1 MEKLYNE
8 FETPEDVRRYYN
20 IQEST
25 KPIEEPITEV
35 NQETED
41 PEDPEKETPSEDL
54 PVVYADLKFKECKNI
69 FEHWVVFTNSKD
81 PKENKTLKNILDA
94 IKSIKKSKS
103 LVPELHLF
111 LAEKT
116 IATETEEGFS
126 IRDDDDELDFE
137 GLNNA
142 NTLVFS
148 RLGVQGEGNCEEVL
162 NIIQDRGF
170 LVLNPL
176 QPAQI
181 ASNKYKTAALLRKND
196 IPQPNF
202 ALLSID
208 IIHNEE
214 LFNERMKDVN
224 EKWNPKD
231 SDKNEELKFV
241 VKILDGHGG
250 TGVFMTDGKKLMA
263 ILQTIFAV
271 DPERELIIQSKE
283 EADGGD
289 IRVHV
294 LTLRDRQVILGA
306 MKRVKISGDFRS
318 NVSLG
323 ATAEKVVLTPEQEQ
337 IALRAA
343 MYSKLPW
350 CAVDIMPLV
359 KGSNKELG
367 DNVVLELNAS
377 PGTDGITDVL
387 GVNFVN
393 VMVNELTNPKEFF
406 LQDKQSGYVEAV
418 ELSLDEGHTL
428 ELLGKLDTG
437 NGTKATCLTLPD
449 LQIDEDHKK
458 VTFSVQ
464 GTTFEKEYE
473 DVSNPIVGGNKTTR
487 PIVKFHSIRLG
498 NRMIFDIPIALAKE
512 PDIKKNTNILLNR
525 EMLSWMGYVIN
536 PSKTHLLTKEIEK
549 TEL

>member
-170 LVLNPL
+170 
-176 QPAQI
+176 
-181 ASNKYKTAALLRKND
+181 
-196 IPQPNF
+196 
-202 ALLSID
+202 
-208 IIHNEE
+208 
-214 LFNERMKDVN
+214 
-224 EKWNPKD
+224 
-231 SDKNEELKFV
+231 
-241 VKILDGHGG
+241 
-250 TGVFMTDGKKLMA
+250 
-263 ILQTIFAV
+263 
-271 DPERELIIQSKE
+271 
-283 EADGGD
+283 
-289 IRVHV
+289 
-294 LTLRDRQVILGA
+294 
-306 MKRVKISGDFRS
+306 
-318 NVSLG
+318 VS
-323 ATAEKVVLTPEQEQ
+323 
-337 IALRAA
+337 
-343 MYSKLPW
+343 
-350 CAVDIMPLV
+350 
-359 KGSNKELG
+359 
-367 DNVVLELNAS
+367 
-377 PGTDGITDVL
+377 
-387 GVNFVN
+387 F
-393 VMVNELTNPKEFF
+393 
-406 LQDKQSGYVEAV
+406 GY
-418 ELSLDEGHTL
+418 H
-428 ELLGKLDTG
+428 
-437 NGTKATCLTLPD
+437 
-449 LQIDEDHKK
+449 
-458 VTFSVQ
+458 
-464 GTTFEKEYE
+464 
-473 DVSNPIVGGNKTTR
+473 
-487 PIVKFHSIRLG
+487 HS
-498 NRMIFDIPIALAKE
+498 
-512 PDIKKNTNILLNR
+512 
-525 EMLSWMGYVIN
+525 
-536 PSKTHLLTKEIEK
+536 
-549 TEL
+549 

>member
-8 FETPEDVRRYYN
+8 FDSPESVKEYYG
-20 IQEST
+20 IKESM
-25 KPIEEPITEV
+25 ISEV
-35 NQETED
+35 NQETID
-41 PEDPEKETPSEDL
+41 PDEKHDEPSEKL
-54 PVVYADLKFKECKNI
+54 PVIYADLKNKKHTNI
-69 FEHWVVFTNSKD
+69 FDHWVVFTNSKD
-81 PKENKTLKNILDA
+81 PKSNKTLKNILDA
-94 IKSIKKSKS
+94 IQNIKKSKS

-111 LAEKT
+111 LAERT
-116 IATETEEGFS
+116 IATETEDGFI
-126 IRDDDDELDFE
+126 IRDDDDELDFSE
-137 GLNNA
+137 LNNS

-148 RLGVQGEGNCEEVL
+148 RLGVQGEGNCEQVL
-162 NIIQDRGF
+162 NIIQDKGF

-176 QPAQI
+176 Q
-181 ASNKYKTAALLRKND
+181 ASQVASDKYKTAMLLQKND
-196 IPQPNF
+196 IPQPHF
-202 ALLSID
+202 ALFSID
-208 IIHNEE
+208 IIKNED
-214 LFNERMKDVN
+214 LWNVHMQMVN
-224 EKWNPKD
+224 EAWSDDP
-231 SDKNEELKFV
+231 DKNEELKFV

-294 LTLRDRQVILGA
+294 LTLRDKQVILGA

-323 ATAEKVVLTPEQEQ
+323 ATAENVTLTPEQEQ
-337 IALRAA
+337 IALKAA

-377 PGTDGITDVL
+377 PGTNGITDVL

-393 VMVNELTNPKEFF
+393 IMVNELSEPKEFF
-406 LQDKQSGYVEAV
+406 LQDKQAGYIEAV
-418 ELSLDEGHTL
+418 NLSMDDDHTL

-437 NGTKATCLTLPD
+437 NGTKASCLSLPD
-449 LQIDEDHKK
+449 LKIDEKSKTVSFEIMGKK
-458 VTFSVQ
+458 YT
-464 GTTFEKEYE
+464 KEYE
-473 DVSNPIVGGNKTTR
+473 DTSNALVGGTKHPR
-487 PIVKFHSIRLG
+487 PIVMFNSIRLG
-498 NRMIFDIPIALAKE
+498 NRKIYNIPIALAKE
-512 PDIKKNTNILLNR
+512 PNIKKSTNILLNR
-525 EMLSWMGYVIN
+525 DLISWMGYIVN
-536 PSKTHLLTKEIEK
+536 PAKTHLLTNEINK
-549 TEL
+549 AEL

>member
-1 MEKLYNE
+1 MEKTYNE
-8 FETPEDVRRYYN
+8 FETPEEVRRYYN
-20 IQEST
+20 IQESSE
-25 KPIEEPITEV
+25 KIIMEV

-41 PEDPEKETPSEDL
+41 PKDPEKETASEKL
-54 PVVYADLKFKECKNI
+54 PVVYADPRPKKCNNI
-69 FEHWVVFTNSKD
+69 FDHWIVFTNSKD

-94 IKSIKKSKS
+94 IKNIEKSKS
-103 LVPELHLF
+103 KVPELHLF

-116 IATETEEGFS
+116 IATETEGGL
-126 IRDDDDELDFE
+126 IIQDNDDELDFE

-148 RLGVQGEGNCEEVL
+148 RLGVQGEGNCEQVL

-176 QPAQI
+176 Q
-181 ASNKYKTAALLRKND
+181 ASQVASDKYKTAMLLQKND
-196 IPQPNF
+196 IPQPRF
-202 ALLSID
+202 SLLSLD
-208 IIHNEE
+208 ILNNEE
-214 LFNERMKDVN
+214 LFNERMKNVN
-224 EKWNPKD
+224 DKWNPKKD
-231 SDKNEELKFV
+231 NDDLSFV

-250 TGVFMTDGKKLMA
+250 TGVFMSDGKKLKA

-271 DPERELIIQSKE
+271 NPEIELIIQSKE

-294 LTLRDRQVILGA
+294 LTLRDRQIILGA

-323 ATAEKVVLTPEQEQ
+323 ATAEPVKLTPEQEQ

-359 KGSNKELG
+359 KGSNSELG

-377 PGTDGITDVL
+377 PGTDGISDVL
-387 GVNFVN
+387 KDNFVN
-393 VMVNELTNPKEFF
+393 IMLNELIEPKEFF

-418 ELSLDEGHTL
+418 QLEIDENTEI

-449 LQIDEDHKK
+449 LVINEDHKEVSFK
-458 VTFSVQ
+458 IQ
-464 GTTFEKEYE
+464 GKDFHMKYE
-473 DVSNPIVGGNKTTR
+473 DVSHPIIGGEKRTR
-487 PIVKFHSIRLG
+487 PIVKMHSIRLG
-498 NRMIFDIPIALAKE
+498 NRRIFDIPIALQKE
-512 PDIKKNTNILLNR
+512 SDIQKNTNILLNR
-525 EMLSWMGYVIN
+525 ELMSWMGYIVN
-536 PSKTHLLTKEIEK
+536 PSKTHLLTNEINK
-549 TEL
+549 TDL